1 MAEIREFKSYG
12 ALLDLPCWEITVGE
26 SRVVVSSYGAHVL
39 SYQVGTQPILW
50 LSDTAVWQNGK
61 AIRGGIPICW
71 PWFGACPQE
80 LNLDN
85 SAKPNHGIARTQF
98 WSLAE
103 TIISDEVAT
112 LIFQLE
118 EQQLPWVTGSV
129 GLKYIVELT
138 IESLTVTL
146 QSSEPFAQQAALHTY
161 FNVESSETSRV
172 SPLPSQFYDK
182 ITDSITTSSIDH
194 CEFKSEIDRIYTNT
208 TDTLRLAGP
217 NFQFEINQA
226 GHDSSIVWNPGA
238 IKAGQ
243 ATDIA
248 PNSWQ
253 QFVCVESAALNLSP
267 RQLCLSQQ
275 IKNPL
280 TKSKP

>member
-1 MAEIREFKSYG
+1 MADIREFKSYG
-12 ALLDLPCWEITVGE
+12 ALSDLPCWEITVGE

-85 SAKPNHGIARTQF
+85 SAKPNHGIARTKF
-98 WSLAE
+98 WFLAE

-118 EQQLPWVTGSV
+118 EQQLPWVIGSV

-138 IESLTVTL
+138 AESLTVTL

-172 SPLPSQFYDK
+172 SPLPNQFYDK
-182 ITDSITTSSIDH
+182 TIDSITTTAIDH
-194 CEFKSEIDRIYTNT
+194 CEFKSEIDRI
-208 TDTLRLAGP
+208 
-217 NFQFEINQA
+217 
-226 GHDSSIVWNPGA
+226 
-238 IKAGQ
+238 
-243 ATDIA
+243 
-248 PNSWQ
+248 
-253 QFVCVESAALNLSP
+253 
-267 RQLCLSQQ
+267 
-275 IKNPL
+275 
-280 TKSKP
+280 